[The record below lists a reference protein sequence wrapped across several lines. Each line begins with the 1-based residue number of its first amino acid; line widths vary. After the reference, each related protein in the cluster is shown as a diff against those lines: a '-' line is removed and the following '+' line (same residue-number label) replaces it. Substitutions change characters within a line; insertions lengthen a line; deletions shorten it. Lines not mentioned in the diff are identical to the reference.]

1 MHEHAPV
8 PACVLEQAIAWQLL
22 LGSGTASDTERQGLQ
37 TWLTQAADHARAWRQ
52 LGEIDQR
59 LAPAAGAAT
68 RKLLLKRGKRRLAQ
82 PARVPAVAALAVVLT
97 IMLAAGMGSVHHVQP
112 LALLADYH
120 TGTGERQTVLLPDQS
135 VLHLNTGSAVDLAF
149 DSRERGVM
157 LRSGE
162 IAIDTSHGGNQ
173 DGRPFIVHT
182 PDGSLRALGTSFIVR
197 RLDEGGTRLTVT
209 RFAVAA
215 RPASCTPQ
223 PQIPCAQER
232 IVRQGETVRLHD
244 GVVGLP
250 APADGNADAWK
261 DGMLVVENQPLGA
274 VVDEIARYHRG
285 YLHVTPEAA
294 RLRVSG
300 ALPLADSDAALLAL
314 SAAVPV
320 EVSTTARWWSTVR
333 LRHEN
338 K

>member
-1 MHEHAPV
+1 MHAHAPV
-8 PACVLEQAIAWQLL
+8 PASVLDQAIAWQLL
-22 LGSGTASDTERQGLQ
+22 LGSGTANAADRQGLQ
-37 TWLTQAADHARAWRQ
+37 AWLEQAAEHARAWRQ
-52 LGEIDQR
+52 LGKIDQQ
-59 LAPAAGAAT
+59 LAPATGAAT
-68 RKLLLKRGKRRLAQ
+68 RTLLLKRGKRRLAQ
-82 PARVPAVAALAVVLT
+82 PAVAVATALAV
-97 IMLAAGMGSVHHVQP
+97 MLAAGMGGVHHVQP
-112 LALLADYH
+112 LDLLADYH
-120 TGTGERQTVLLPDQS
+120 TGTGERRSVLLPDGS
-135 VLHLNTGSAVDLAF
+135 VLHINTGSAVDLAF

-157 LRSGE
+157 LRGGE

-209 RFAVAA
+209 RFSVAA
-215 RPASCTPQ
+215 RPASCAPQ
-223 PQIPCAQER
+223 PQMPCAQER

-244 GVVGLP
+244 GMVGLP

-261 DGMLVVENQPLGA
+261 DGMLVVENQPLDA
-274 VVDEIARYHRG
+274 VVNEIARYRHG

-333 LRHEN
+333 LRREN

>member
-1 MHEHAPV
+1 MHAHAPV
-8 PACVLEQAIAWQLL
+8 PASVLDQAIAWQLL
-22 LGSGTASDTERQGLQ
+22 LGSGTASAADRHGLQ
-37 TWLTQAADHARAWRQ
+37 AWLAQAADHARAWRQ

-68 RKLLLKRGKRRLAQ
+68 RKLLLERGKRRLAQ

-97 IMLAAGMGSVHHVQP
+97 IMLAAGIGSVHHVQP
-112 LALLADYH
+112 LALLVDYH
-120 TGTGERQTVLLPDQS
+120 TGTGERQTVLLPDGS

-157 LRSGE
+157 LRGGE
-162 IAIDTSHGGNQ
+162 IAIDTSHG
-173 DGRPFIVHT
+173 DKSGRPFIVHT

-209 RFAVAA
+209 RFSVAA
-215 RPASCTPQ
+215 RPASCAPQ
-223 PQIPCAQER
+223 PQVPCAQER

-244 GVVGLP
+244 GMVGLP

-261 DGMLVVENQPLGA
+261 DGMLVVENQPLDA
-274 VVDEIARYHRG
+274 VVNEIARYRHG

-300 ALPLADSDAALLAL
+300 TLPLADSDAALLAL

-333 LRHEN
+333 LRREN

>member
-1 MHEHAPV
+1 MQAHAPV
-8 PACVLEQAIAWQLL
+8 PASVLEQAITWQLL
-22 LGSGTASDTERQGLQ
+22 LGSGTASAADQQGLQ
-37 TWLTQAADHARAWRQ
+37 AWLEQAAEHALAWRQ
-52 LGEIDQR
+52 LGQIDQH
-59 LAPAAGAAT
+59 LAPAAGPAT
-68 RKLLLKRGKRRLAQ
+68 RKLLLKRGKRTLA
-82 PARVPAVAALAVVLT
+82 PPTRASAAAALAVVLA
-97 IMLAAGMGSVHHVQP
+97 IMLAAGVGGIRHVQP

-120 TGTGERQTVLLPDQS
+120 TGTGERQTVLLPDGS

-157 LRSGE
+157 LRGGE
-162 IAIDTSHGGNQ
+162 IAIDTSHTGNNS
-173 DGRPFIVHT
+173 GRPFIVHT
-182 PDGSLRALGTSFIVR
+182 PDGSLRALGTSFVVR

-209 RFAVAA
+209 RHAVAA
-215 RPASCTPQ
+215 RPASCAPQ
-223 PQIPCAQER
+223 PQVPCTRER

-250 APADGNADAWK
+250 TPADSNADAWK

-274 VVDEIARYHRG
+274 VVEEIARYHRG
-285 YLHVTPEAA
+285 YLRVTPEAA

>member
-1 MHEHAPV
+1 MHAHAPV
-8 PACVLEQAIAWQLL
+8 PASVLDQAIAWQLL
-22 LGSGTASDTERQGLQ
+22 LGSGTASAADRQGLQ
-37 TWLTQAADHARAWRQ
+37 AWLAQAADHARAWRQ

-68 RKLLLKRGKRRLAQ
+68 RKLLLERGKRRLAQ
-82 PARVPAVAALAVVLT
+82 PARVAVATALAV
-97 IMLAAGMGSVHHVQP
+97 MLAAGIGSVHHVQP

-120 TGTGERQTVLLPDQS
+120 TGTGERQTVLLPDGS

-157 LRSGE
+157 LRGGE
-162 IAIDTSHGGNQ
+162 IAIDTSHGDNS
-173 DGRPFIVHT
+173 GRPFIVHT
-182 PDGSLRALGTSFIVR
+182 PDGSLRALGTSFTVR

-209 RFAVAA
+209 RFSVAA
-215 RPASCTPQ
+215 RPASCAPQ
-223 PQIPCAQER
+223 PQMPCAQER

-274 VVDEIARYHRG
+274 VVEEIARYHHG

-333 LRHEN
+333 LRREN